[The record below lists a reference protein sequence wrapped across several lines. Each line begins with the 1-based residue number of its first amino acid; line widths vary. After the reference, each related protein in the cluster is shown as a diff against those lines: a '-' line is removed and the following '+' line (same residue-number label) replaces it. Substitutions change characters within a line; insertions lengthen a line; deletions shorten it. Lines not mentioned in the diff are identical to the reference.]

1 MAAFWRRDTVFA
13 CAKKSL
19 YQTHRYRKHQG
30 TWTSENILKKAQRA
44 NQFPRI

>member
-30 TWTSENILKKAQRA
+30 TWTSENILRKAQGA